1 MVQVSNELEYLLT
14 RTTSSYIVKQNGL
27 PRYFSREPRNL
38 AQIHAFKYSGTTNNK
53 TIGIEAVPGGIVV
66 STRKSKAAPNTLKG
80 AYSTTTI
87 KKGGSRRAA
96 GVASNAAS
104 KTGYRRDLT
113 QGTAIAAGADPL
125 QPRSEGPQGSR
136 RSRKDRRYFLW
147 PGGGDRER
155 SWKVPIPHAQTAVS
169 GSGSGNTSA
178 GRLEKEL
185 CRS

>member
-113 QGTAIAAGADPL
+113 QVAVARATKILRAQNSRKVRPTAIRPRGKKAIAAANAKL
-125 QPRSEGPQGSR
+125 NKASAEESAAV
-136 RSRKDRRYFLW
+136 
-147 PGGGDRER
+147 EE
-155 SWKVPIPHAQTAVS
+155 TA
-169 GSGSGNTSA
+169 
-178 GRLEKEL
+178 
-185 CRS
+185 